1 MPMPLA
7 DLWVL
12 SGLRRSHPLLYTA
25 HDTRMSNASASADR
39 TVALLRRLD
48 PDLIIVHTRQG
59 ISRLVDGGVE
69 ESKLFLVSH
78 PPLSLPRNLKDEER
92 YLAGV
97 GKTFELAMIG
107 EVKAYKGFEAAFRAL
122 ATLPEHVA
130 RHVRLRVAGRPFF
143 DVERLR
149 DEMLPQGRRAM
160 VQFDLRYLSE
170 EEFAQTLDDSDCI
183 LLPYLEIEASGVFY
197 TALSRAKMII
207 ASDVGAFGEV
217 LPQDFLIPVGDHAAL
232 AAKIARLVEEPSSHS
247 YLADRLRQ
255 IARDQVVNSA
265 FETRLGE
272 AFRRVKELYRERMRG
287 ESG

>member
-1 MPMPLA
+1 MPIPLA

-25 HDTRMSNASASADR
+25 HDTMMGNASASADR
-39 TVALLRRLD
+39 TVALLRRLN

-78 PPLSLPRNLKDEER
+78 PPLSLPRDLKDEER

-107 EVKAYKGFEAAFRAL
+107 EVKAYKGFETAFRAL

-130 RHVRLRVAGRPFF
+130 QQIRLRVAGRPFF

-149 DEMLPQGRRAM
+149 DETLPPSRRAM
-160 VQFDLRYLSE
+160 VRFDLRYLSD
-170 EEFAQTLDDSDCI
+170 EEFARTLHDSDCI
-183 LLPYLEIEASGVFY
+183 LLPYFEIEASGVFY

-255 IARDQVVNSA
+255 IAREQVVNSE

-272 AFRRVKELYRERMRG
+272 AFRRVKELYRERMRS